1 MNTTLVAA
9 ILSAAVPTLAIVLSI
24 LLNRGD
30 YHKLDAKI
38 DAKID
43 KLDAK
48 IDKLDAGIDAKI
60 DAVRAQ
66 QHADMLRLYELF
78 GEHAERLA
86 RLETRVQA
94 R

>member
-1 MNTTLVAA
+1 MNSTLVAA
-9 ILSAAVPTLAIVLSI
+9 ILSASVPTLAIVLSI
-24 LLNRGD
+24 LLNRSD
-30 YHKLDAKI
+30 YHKLDAK
-38 DAKID
+38 
-43 KLDAK
+43 
-48 IDKLDAGIDAKI
+48 IDAKI

>member
-9 ILSAAVPTLAIVLSI
+9 ILSASVPTLAIVLSI
-24 LLNRGD
+24 LLNRSD

-48 IDKLDAGIDAKI
+48 IDDRIDS
-60 DAVRAQ
+60 VRAQ

-78 GEHAERLA
+78 GDHAERLA
-86 RLETRVQA
+86 RLETQVQA

>member
-9 ILSAAVPTLAIVLSI
+9 ILSASVPTLAIVLSI
-24 LLNRGD
+24 LLHRGN

-43 KLDAK
+43 KLDAR
-48 IDKLDAGIDAKI
+48 IDAKI